1 MALEIQVLAWD
12 RHRDLLPSTKFA
24 LLNVFFT
31 LNVLT
36 TKNLV
41 GNTLIVKNSFSRA
54 NLVAGNKSLWDR
66 HKNLAELNRLMESQL
81 FPY

>member
-24 LLNVFFT
+24 LLNVFLT

-41 GNTLIVKNSFSRA
+41 SNTLIVKNSFSRA
-54 NLVAGNKSLWDR
+54 NLVAGNKSLWAR
-66 HKNLAELNRLMESQL
+66 NKNLAELNRLMESQL

>member
-1 MALEIQVLAWD
+1 MALEIQVLDWD

-66 HKNLAELNRLMESQL
+66 HKNLAELNRLIESQL